1 MVLVTV
7 RRKMV
12 KRRRATGRR
21 RRKMVKRKVVMV
33 RKGRKSK
40 KRWMERVN
48 TPLKS

>member
-12 KRRRATGRR
+12 KRRRVRGRR
-21 RRKMVKRKVVMV
+21 RRKMAKRKVVMV